1 MRGNASAR
9 VVNADAR
16 RREVRA
22 LRSRGEIV
30 PPLRG
35 SGEAGTPRK
44 RRVSVGLFC
53 SRARGGRLGRVFPRA
68 RIAPAGTDLSRRFAR
83 RGSERQRRG
92 TTPRTPCVS
101 MGKNGQP
108 KRKKKEPRR
117 GGTILS
123 VPAGQRRNAA
133 GRRKKQVRKCVCKDT
148 FFFVRIADKEMRQGS
163 AGCSRRV
170 SFPKIT

>member
-9 VVNADAR
+9 IGTADAR
-16 RREVRA
+16 RKEVRA

-35 SGEAGTPRK
+35 SGDAGTPRK
-44 RRVSVGLFC
+44 RRVPVGLFC
-53 SRARGGRLGRVFPRA
+53 FRECRSRAR
-68 RIAPAGTDLSRRFAR
+68 TDLFRRFAR
-83 RGSERQRRG
+83 RGSERRRRG
-92 TTPRTPCVS
+92 TIPRTPCAS
-101 MGKNGQP
+101 MGKIGQT
-108 KRKKKEPRR
+108 KRKKKPRR

-133 GRRKKQVRKCVCKDT
+133 GRRKKQVRKCACKDT
-148 FFFVRIADKEMRQGS
+148 FFFRIADKEMRQGS
-163 AGCSRRV
+163 AGCSRGV